1 MNRIQAEKINK
12 ELKLIMGE
20 KAEKLNIDKQ
30 VGKDLIEKYIEFHP
44 DENSKMGMLDL
55 NSQHSRSVK
64 LPNIIINQK
73 EMWLEEVGIIACSTI
88 PKNKV
93 EFWKLLLYVAVVTLR
108 LMNIKITDEQAYIVA
123 YLHINHMYETGQNE
137 QEFYAEK
144 GFTNEPRRCPACRQA
159 RKQRMGVQND
169 RPQREMFPAVCAE
182 CGKETMVPFKPSD
195 RPVYCREC
203 FNARKH

>member
-1 MNRIQAEKINK
+1 MNRIEAEKIDK

-55 NSQHSRSVK
+55 NSQHSCSVK

-108 LMNIKITDEQAYIVA
+108 LMNIKITDEQAYIAA
-123 YLHINHMYETGQNE
+123 YLHTNHMYETGQNE
-137 QEFYAEK
+137 QEFYAE
-144 GFTNEPRRCPACRQA
+144 FTDWYKKQTENEIS
-159 RKQRMGVQND
+159 KNKIKDSLNGLINLKSVEIKN
-169 RPQREMFPAVCAE
+169 
-182 CGKETMVPFKPSD
+182 GKVLLKEK
-195 RPVYCREC
+195 VYRNKLEI
-203 FNARKH
+203 

>member
-137 QEFYAEK
+137 QEFYAE
-144 GFTNEPRRCPACRQA
+144 FTDWYKKQTENEIS
-159 RKQRMGVQND
+159 KNKIKDSLNGLINLKSVEIKN
-169 RPQREMFPAVCAE
+169 
-182 CGKETMVPFKPSD
+182 GKVLLKEK
-195 RPVYCREC
+195 VYRNKLEI
-203 FNARKH
+203 

>member
-1 MNRIQAEKINK
+1 MNRIQAEKIDK

-137 QEFYAEK
+137 QEFYAE
-144 GFTNEPRRCPACRQA
+144 FTDWYKKQTENEIS
-159 RKQRMGVQND
+159 KNKIKDSLNGLINLKSVEIKN
-169 RPQREMFPAVCAE
+169 
-182 CGKETMVPFKPSD
+182 GKVLLKEK
-195 RPVYCREC
+195 VYRNKLEI
-203 FNARKH
+203 

>member
-1 MNRIQAEKINK
+1 MNRIQAEKIDK

-137 QEFYAEK
+137 QEFYVEFTDWYKKQTENEISKNKIKNSLNGLINLKSVEIKNGKVLLKEK
-144 GFTNEPRRCPACRQA
+144 
-159 RKQRMGVQND
+159 
-169 RPQREMFPAVCAE
+169 
-182 CGKETMVPFKPSD
+182 
-195 RPVYCREC
+195 VYRNKLEI
-203 FNARKH
+203 

>member
-1 MNRIQAEKINK
+1 MNRIQAEKIDK

-137 QEFYAEK
+137 QEFYAE
-144 GFTNEPRRCPACRQA
+144 FTDWYKKQTENEIS
-159 RKQRMGVQND
+159 KNKIKNSLNGLINLKSVEIKN
-169 RPQREMFPAVCAE
+169 
-182 CGKETMVPFKPSD
+182 GKVLLKEK
-195 RPVYCREC
+195 VYRNKLEI
-203 FNARKH
+203 